1 LNSISEIILEK
12 MVNKNVLKF
21 FGRSKEGKELSNFYM
36 SVVIVDGREYNC
48 GESSFHGSKYIVVS
62 NMNDMDMERRLLLIE
77 YGRKFE
83 IGGEFGHLEGN
94 KIKSKGGKKG
104 LMLSIEEL
112 KYWDRMSDIIQWK
125 ICEYKYENDDRVR
138 EVLCNSKG
146 RLLLHSALRVSL
158 EKVKMRK
165 WEGRAV
171 EEDGE
176 IVVYGGNKLGWIW
189 MEIRDR

>member
-1 LNSISEIILEK
+1 
-12 MVNKNVLKF
+12 
-21 FGRSKEGKELSNFYM
+21 
-36 SVVIVDGREYNC
+36 
-48 GESSFHGSKYIVVS
+48 
-62 NMNDMDMERRLLLIE
+62 LLLIE

-83 IGGEFGHLEGN
+83 IGGEFGDLDGN
-94 KIKSKGGKKG
+94 KLKSKGGKKG
-104 LMLSIEEL
+104 LLLSIEEL

-138 EVLCNSKG
+138 EVLCNSRG
-146 RLLLHSALRVSL
+146 RLLLHPALRVSL

-165 WEGRAV
+165 WEGRV
-171 EEDGE
+171 IEEDDE